1 MTCQLKIHHTLSTIP
16 SRNINNIMVL
26 FSLTSKLNITINGE
40 TKDVSN
46 YIILINHGDIYNI
59 NHGENIIE
67 LMIPVF
73 YFYQQDDDFFNGYLD
88 RHLLQS
94 SNYIKSLI
102 ADLISTPTSSSLMGK
117 NIGQSIIDTLLKEAF
132 IRIDHEYLPN
142 IALSN
147 PVFIDCVNYIHDNI
161 DAHLSLKDIAMHCNI
176 SESYCSNLFVR
187 YLSMNFK
194 DYFTSIKLVNAINLL
209 LSTKHSITTVS
220 ELAGFNSHTNF
231 ANQFKNYLHFSPKQ
245 FRSLVSKITEPP
257 QIHFQQDNVSQFTEL
272 ISTIDL
278 TAQLATNTTDIHID
292 DFNPK
297 DRSQRAKVFVRFSNF
312 NELFQFIFNEYY
324 DINFEHLPKPVV
336 FIDDIN
342 FEHLPKPVVF
352 IDDIHDIEISQTNYN
367 LLNRCFEKLF
377 EKNIGLAIAIKS
389 TQQFETMKQLILTF
403 LQGNQDYK
411 TSKKLVKFMLVF
423 CSNSMTAEE
432 IHLCHLKIKN
442 KNKEIKYSVTV
453 DGFLETYSTVEQ
465 VYDVMQ
471 RLKFHYYFID
481 IENSKTATH
490 LITKNQHYHQTDTH
504 FEQYKKF
511 ILDSGISSTQFVYN
525 NLSVSGF
532 KYTNDGKNPI
542 QLSDIV
548 YHLIALLRYG
558 GGISYQLL
566 DDHSNYI
573 SLYNK
578 YGSPLP
584 LMHLYKM
591 FRPFVNEDI
600 EITNNYVLSRKDNN
614 YHFLLF
620 NKINDRYMS
629 DVKQDFIFHNELP
642 QDSLMIIKTL
652 NHEHGSIQHLL
663 PISDQ
668 LVYIEKEI
676 LDELDKTNYPK
687 TELAVQ
693 EETGRTFEL
702 KLNHDEVKY
711 ICFKPS

>member
-102 ADLISTPTSSSLMGK
+102 ADLISTPTRSSLMGK

-336 FIDDIN
+336 FIDDI
-342 FEHLPKPVVF
+342 
-352 IDDIHDIEISQTNYN
+352 HDIEISQTNYN

-481 IENSKTATH
+481 IENSKAATH

-566 DDHSNYI
+566 NDHSNYI

>member
-336 FIDDIN
+336 FIDDI
-342 FEHLPKPVVF
+342 
-352 IDDIHDIEISQTNYN
+352 HDIEISQTNYN

-566 DDHSNYI
+566 DDHS
-573 SLYNK
+573 
-578 YGSPLP
+578 
-584 LMHLYKM
+584 
-591 FRPFVNEDI
+591 
-600 EITNNYVLSRKDNN
+600 
-614 YHFLLF
+614 
-620 NKINDRYMS
+620 
-629 DVKQDFIFHNELP
+629 
-642 QDSLMIIKTL
+642 
-652 NHEHGSIQHLL
+652 
-663 PISDQ
+663 
-668 LVYIEKEI
+668 
-676 LDELDKTNYPK
+676 
-687 TELAVQ
+687 
-693 EETGRTFEL
+693 
-702 KLNHDEVKY
+702 
-711 ICFKPS
+711 

>member
-102 ADLISTPTSSSLMGK
+102 ADLISTPTRSSLMGK

-336 FIDDIN
+336 FIDDI
-342 FEHLPKPVVF
+342 
-352 IDDIHDIEISQTNYN
+352 HDIEISQTNYN

-504 FEQYKKF
+504 FEQYKKS

-566 DDHSNYI
+566 NDHSNYI

>member
-1 MTCQLKIHHTLSTIP
+1 MTCQLKIHHTLSTRP

-336 FIDDIN
+336 FIDDI
-342 FEHLPKPVVF
+342 
-352 IDDIHDIEISQTNYN
+352 HDIEISQTNYN

-663 PISDQ
+663 PTSDQ

>member
-1 MTCQLKIHHTLSTIP
+1 
-16 SRNINNIMVL
+16 
-26 FSLTSKLNITINGE
+26 KLNITINGE

-102 ADLISTPTSSSLMGK
+102 ADLISTPTRSSLMGK

-324 DINFEHLPKPVV
+324 
-336 FIDDIN
+336 DIN

>member
-1 MTCQLKIHHTLSTIP
+1 
-16 SRNINNIMVL
+16 VL

-102 ADLISTPTSSSLMGK
+102 ADLISTPTRSSLMGK

-324 DINFEHLPKPVV
+324 
-336 FIDDIN
+336 DIN

>member
-324 DINFEHLPKPVV
+324 
-336 FIDDIN
+336 DIN

-676 LDELDKTNYPK
+676 LDELGKTNYPK

>member
-336 FIDDIN
+336 FIDDI
-342 FEHLPKPVVF
+342 
-352 IDDIHDIEISQTNYN
+352 HDIEISQTNYN

-481 IENSKTATH
+481 
-490 LITKNQHYHQTDTH
+490 TDTH

>member
-336 FIDDIN
+336 FIDDI
-342 FEHLPKPVVF
+342 
-352 IDDIHDIEISQTNYN
+352 HDIEISQTNYN

-663 PISDQ
+663 PTSDQ

-676 LDELDKTNYPK
+676 LDELGKTNYPK

>member
-336 FIDDIN
+336 FIDDI
-342 FEHLPKPVVF
+342 
-352 IDDIHDIEISQTNYN
+352 HDIEISQTNYN

-642 QDSLMIIKTL
+642 QDSLMIIKIL

>member
-46 YIILINHGDIYNI
+46 YIILINHG
-59 NHGENIIE
+59 ENIIE

-102 ADLISTPTSSSLMGK
+102 ADLISTPTRSSLMGK

-324 DINFEHLPKPVV
+324 
-336 FIDDIN
+336 DIN

>member
-336 FIDDIN
+336 FIDDI
-342 FEHLPKPVVF
+342 
-352 IDDIHDIEISQTNYN
+352 HDIEISQTNYN

-490 LITKNQHYHQTDTH
+490 LIT
-504 FEQYKKF
+504 
-511 ILDSGISSTQFVYN
+511 
-525 NLSVSGF
+525 
-532 KYTNDGKNPI
+532 
-542 QLSDIV
+542 
-548 YHLIALLRYG
+548 
-558 GGISYQLL
+558 
-566 DDHSNYI
+566 
-573 SLYNK
+573 
-578 YGSPLP
+578 
-584 LMHLYKM
+584 
-591 FRPFVNEDI
+591 
-600 EITNNYVLSRKDNN
+600 
-614 YHFLLF
+614 
-620 NKINDRYMS
+620 
-629 DVKQDFIFHNELP
+629 
-642 QDSLMIIKTL
+642 
-652 NHEHGSIQHLL
+652 
-663 PISDQ
+663 
-668 LVYIEKEI
+668 
-676 LDELDKTNYPK
+676 
-687 TELAVQ
+687 
-693 EETGRTFEL
+693 
-702 KLNHDEVKY
+702 
-711 ICFKPS
+711 

>member
-336 FIDDIN
+336 FIDDI
-342 FEHLPKPVVF
+342 
-352 IDDIHDIEISQTNYN
+352 HDIEISQTNYN

-481 IENSKTATH
+481 TENSKTATH

>member
-336 FIDDIN
+336 FIDDI
-342 FEHLPKPVVF
+342 
-352 IDDIHDIEISQTNYN
+352 HDIEISQTNYN

-511 ILDSGISSTQFVYN
+511 ILDPGISSTQFVYN

>member
-102 ADLISTPTSSSLMGK
+102 ADLISTPTRSSLMGK

-147 PVFIDCVNYIHDNI
+147 PVFIDCVKYIHDNI

-324 DINFEHLPKPVV
+324 
-336 FIDDIN
+336 DIN

>member
-132 IRIDHEYLPN
+132 IRIDLEYLPN

-324 DINFEHLPKPVV
+324 
-336 FIDDIN
+336 DIN

-663 PISDQ
+663 PTSDQ

>member
-336 FIDDIN
+336 FIDDI
-342 FEHLPKPVVF
+342 
-352 IDDIHDIEISQTNYN
+352 HDIEISQTNYN

-411 TSKKLVKFMLVF
+411 TSKKLVKFMLIF

-663 PISDQ
+663 PISYQ

>member
-336 FIDDIN
+336 FIDDI
-342 FEHLPKPVVF
+342 
-352 IDDIHDIEISQTNYN
+352 HDIEISQTNYN

-442 KNKEIKYSVTV
+442 KNKEIKDSVTV

>member
-1 MTCQLKIHHTLSTIP
+1 
-16 SRNINNIMVL
+16 
-26 FSLTSKLNITINGE
+26 E

-102 ADLISTPTSSSLMGK
+102 ADLISTPTRSSLMGK

-324 DINFEHLPKPVV
+324 
-336 FIDDIN
+336 DIN

>member
-336 FIDDIN
+336 FIDDI
-342 FEHLPKPVVF
+342 
-352 IDDIHDIEISQTNYN
+352 HDIEISQTNYN

-432 IHLCHLKIKN
+432 IHLCHLKIKNKN

-591 FRPFVNEDI
+591 FRPFINEDI

>member
-102 ADLISTPTSSSLMGK
+102 ADLISTPTRSSLMGK

-161 DAHLSLKDIAMHCNI
+161 DEHLSLKDIAMHCNI

-324 DINFEHLPKPVV
+324 
-336 FIDDIN
+336 DIN

>member
-16 SRNINNIMVL
+16 CRNINNIMVL

-324 DINFEHLPKPVV
+324 
-336 FIDDIN
+336 DIN

>member
-336 FIDDIN
+336 FIDDI
-342 FEHLPKPVVF
+342 
-352 IDDIHDIEISQTNYN
+352 HDIEISQTNYN

-481 IENSKTATH
+481 IENSKTAAH

>member
-209 LSTKHSITTVS
+209 LSTKHSIIS

-324 DINFEHLPKPVV
+324 
-336 FIDDIN
+336 DIN

>member
-1 MTCQLKIHHTLSTIP
+1 MHHTLSTIP

-102 ADLISTPTSSSLMGK
+102 ADLISTPTRSSLMGK

-324 DINFEHLPKPVV
+324 
-336 FIDDIN
+336 DIN

>member
-324 DINFEHLPKPVV
+324 
-336 FIDDIN
+336 DIN

-687 TELAVQ
+687 TALAVQ

>member
-336 FIDDIN
+336 FIDDI
-342 FEHLPKPVVF
+342 
-352 IDDIHDIEISQTNYN
+352 HDIEISQTNYN

-490 LITKNQHYHQTDTH
+490 LITKNQNYHQTDTH

-663 PISDQ
+663 PTSDQ

>member
-324 DINFEHLPKPVV
+324 
-336 FIDDIN
+336 
-342 FEHLPKPVVF
+342 
-352 IDDIHDIEISQTNYN
+352 DIEISQTNYN

>member
-297 DRSQRAKVFVRFSNF
+297 DRSQHAKVFVRFSNF

-324 DINFEHLPKPVV
+324 
-336 FIDDIN
+336 DIN

-663 PISDQ
+663 PTSDQ

>member
-1 MTCQLKIHHTLSTIP
+1 CQLKIHHTLSTIP

-102 ADLISTPTSSSLMGK
+102 ADLISTPTRSSLMGK

-324 DINFEHLPKPVV
+324 
-336 FIDDIN
+336 DIN

>member
-336 FIDDIN
+336 FIDDI
-342 FEHLPKPVVF
+342 
-352 IDDIHDIEISQTNYN
+352 HDIEISQTNYN

-591 FRPFVNEDI
+591 LRPFVNEDI

>member
-297 DRSQRAKVFVRFSNF
+297 DRSRRAKVFVRFSNF

-324 DINFEHLPKPVV
+324 
-336 FIDDIN
+336 DIN

-663 PISDQ
+663 PTSDQ

>member
-336 FIDDIN
+336 FIDDI
-342 FEHLPKPVVF
+342 
-352 IDDIHDIEISQTNYN
+352 HDIEISQTNYN

-591 FRPFVNEDI
+591 LD
-600 EITNNYVLSRKDNN
+600 
-614 YHFLLF
+614 LL
-620 NKINDRYMS
+620 
-629 DVKQDFIFHNELP
+629 
-642 QDSLMIIKTL
+642 LMKTL
-652 NHEHGSIQHLL
+652 
-663 PISDQ
+663 
-668 LVYIEKEI
+668 
-676 LDELDKTNYPK
+676 
-687 TELAVQ
+687 
-693 EETGRTFEL
+693 
-702 KLNHDEVKY
+702 KLQIIMY
-711 ICFKPS
+711 

>member
-161 DAHLSLKDIAMHCNI
+161 YAHLSLKDIAMHCNI

-324 DINFEHLPKPVV
+324 
-336 FIDDIN
+336 DIN

-566 DDHSNYI
+566 DGHSNYI

>member
-297 DRSQRAKVFVRFSNF
+297 DRSQRAKVLVRFSNF

-324 DINFEHLPKPVV
+324 
-336 FIDDIN
+336 DIN